1 MTEEVQK
8 INRQTDDR
16 TKQAFSRSLWMIEE
30 LECSLQLVP
39 DEAERHYS
47 LALIHV
53 MRGKFN
59 DAIKTLEKAVQT
71 QPEHVRALWLLG
83 ELQFKLGNY
92 QAAAEVLEVVVKHE
106 PDNLTAITWLS
117 LAYHCLNKKDK
128 AITTQSILQS
138 IAPDLMISRPS
149 R

>member
-1 MTEEVQK
+1 MAEEAQNITHQAV
-8 INRQTDDR
+8 DR
-16 TKQAFSRSLWMIEE
+16 TRLAFSRSLWMIEE
-30 LECSLQLVP
+30 IECSLQLVP

-47 LALIHV
+47 LALIYV
-53 MRGKFN
+53 MRGKFD
-59 DAIKTLEKAVQT
+59 DAIYSLEKAVHA
-71 QPEHVRALWLLG
+71 QPEHPRALWLLG

-92 QAAAEVLEVVVKHE
+92 QAAVEVLELVVKHE

-117 LAYHCLNKKDK
+117 LAYHCLNKKGK

-138 IAPDLMISRPS
+138 IAPDLVISRLG